1 MNTRAKASGHG
12 KLNVRDSIEQDI
24 VTGYY
29 AQGDRLDEATL
40 AIRYGV
46 SRTPV
51 REAIIQLDALGLVEI
66 APHKGAFVTRRSIS
80 DLVEM
85 FEVAGELEAM
95 CVRLASRRILPE
107 QLAKLTEAQEAC
119 VRAEAEGL
127 PDDYYYANELF
138 HRLIYEASG
147 NAFLAAQASALQ
159 RMLKPYRRLQ
169 LRTPGRV
176 TRSLTEHATILD
188 GIRNH
193 DAVAAQQAM
202 RAHVVIQG
210 ESFGDFLAAIR
221 HAENAK

>member
-1 MNTRAKASGHG
+1 MNVRAKTPGQG

-29 AQGDRLDEATL
+29 APGDRLDEATL
-40 AIRYGV
+40 AARYGV

-51 REAIIQLDALGLVEI
+51 REAVFQLSAMGLVETL
-66 APHKGAFVTRRSIS
+66 PHKGAFVAERSIS

-95 CVRLASRRILPE
+95 CARLAARRILPE
-107 QLAKLTEAQEAC
+107 QLQSLQEAQDAC
-119 VRAEAEGL
+119 VRAEENGV

-147 NAFLAAQASALQ
+147 NAFLAAQADSLQ

-169 LRTPGRV
+169 LRVPGRIG
-176 TRSLTEHATILD
+176 RSLSEHAAILD
-188 GIRNH
+188 GIRSQ
-193 DAVAAQQAM
+193 DALAAQQAM
-202 RAHVVIQG
+202 RSHVVIQG

-221 HAENAK
+221 RTKNTR